1 MLCQFYMSS
10 QQEKQLFSER
20 LKQALTQAGYPI
32 SPTFLSTEFNH
43 RYDGQAISVQ
53 SANNWLLAKAIPNQ
67 DKLAVL
73 SIWLNVS
80 NQWLRFGDQ
89 DATHATQAL
98 LEKANDIDLDFFL
111 KFKKLSHQQKQI
123 LKQLLDEFTKS

>member
-1 MLCQFYMSS
+1 MSS
-10 QQEKQLFSER
+10 QQEKLLFSER
-20 LKQALTQAGYPI
+20 LKKALTNAGYPI

-67 DKLAVL
+67 DKLAIL
-73 SIWLNVS
+73 AIWLNVS

-89 DATHATQAL
+89 DTNQNNQAIL
-98 LEKANDIDLDFFL
+98 DKSSDADLDFFL
-111 KFKKLSHQQKQI
+111 KFKKLPHSQKQI
-123 LKQLLDEFTKS
+123 LKQLVDEFTKR